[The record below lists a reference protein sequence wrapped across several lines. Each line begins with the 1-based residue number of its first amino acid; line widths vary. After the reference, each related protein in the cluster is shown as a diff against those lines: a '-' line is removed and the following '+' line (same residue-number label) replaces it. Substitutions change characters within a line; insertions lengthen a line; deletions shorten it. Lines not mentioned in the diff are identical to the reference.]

1 MGTTGRFGRFSE
13 RPGGM
18 EYWSVLR
25 CSAQCV
31 RYRWLPLHA
40 GLDAAPTALPTNLRG
55 DASSRS
61 VSDGCPVHA
70 VDGGNSEGCTPGTRQ
85 RSRAFRDREGREH
98 IHADRSSDEDRR
110 LEARM
115 AACTL

>member
-1 MGTTGRFGRFSE
+1 MDYR
-13 RPGGM
+13 
-18 EYWSVLR
+18 SVLR

-40 GLDAAPTALPTNLRG
+40 GVDTAPTALLTDLRG

-70 VDGGNSEGCTPGTRQ
+70 VDGGDAERYADGARQ
-85 RSRAFRDREGREH
+85 RSRTFRDREGREH
-98 IHADRSSDEDRR
+98 IHADRGSDEDRR

-115 AACTL
+115 AARTL

>member
-1 MGTTGRFGRFSE
+1 MDYR
-13 RPGGM
+13 
-18 EYWSVLR
+18 SVLR
-25 CSAQCV
+25 CSAQRV

-40 GLDAAPTALPTNLRG
+40 GVDTAPAALPTDLRG

-70 VDGGNSEGCTPGTRQ
+70 VDGGNAEGCTTGTRQ
-85 RSRAFRDREGREH
+85 RSRDFRDREGREH
-98 IHADRSSDEDRR
+98 IHADRGSDEDRR
-110 LEARM
+110 LETRM

>member
-1 MGTTGRFGRFSE
+1 
-13 RPGGM
+13 M
-18 EYWSVLR
+18 EYRGVLR

-40 GLDAAPTALPTNLRG
+40 RVDAAPTALPTDLRG

-61 VSDGCPVHA
+61 ASDGCLVHT
-70 VDGGNSEGCTPGTRQ
+70 VDGVNVEGYATGARQPG
-85 RSRAFRDREGREH
+85 RAVRDREGREH
-98 IHADRSSDEDRR
+98 VHADRSSDEGRR

-115 AACTL
+115 AARTL